1 MPLADPRDQPRRDE
15 PDYSDSEITAM
26 VRYVSSF
33 GGRSG
38 EPVPSPHPESADT
51 AEGQKLFTDNCAGCH
66 QVVGEGGVVLQ
77 AVAPELQE
85 ATPTEIAEAIRTG
98 PHLMPVFGRR
108 QLDDSQVDSVI
119 RYLEYARDPDDPG
132 GWGIGHIGPIPE
144 GLAAWL
150 VAGLGLVGVTRLIG
164 KRMSGA

>member
-1 MPLADPRDQPRRDE
+1 MRASRPPPCTRRIAKAATVPR
-15 PDYSDSEITAM
+15 
-26 VRYVSSF
+26 
-33 GGRSG
+33 
-38 EPVPSPHPESADT
+38 
-51 AEGQKLFTDNCAGCH
+51 
-66 QVVGEGGVVLQ
+66 
-77 AVAPELQE
+77 
-85 ATPTEIAEAIRTG
+85 AEAIRTG

-164 KRMSGA
+164 NRMSGA